1 VKHPWLFKLLH
12 VSVHVFAVLPLI
24 WLYLAVS
31 QNRLG
36 GEPLQALEHFLG
48 MGALRLLLLTLCVTP
63 LAKTFKAGR
72 LLRLRR
78 PLGLWCFAWATCH
91 FAVWMVF
98 DWQLFWSQLA
108 EEILTRNYLLVG
120 FTAWC
125 ILTALAITSLPKLMR
140 AMGPTWKKLHNWIYL
155 VALLAPI
162 HFLWSLKS
170 GVIEP
175 LIYLAIALFL
185 VFLRRDQLLRP
196 LRTRALSK
204 TS

>member
-1 VKHPWLFKLLH
+1 
-12 VSVHVFAVLPLI
+12 VFAVLPLI

-125 ILTALAITSLPKLMR
+125 ILLALAITALPKLMR
-140 AMGPTWKKLHNWIYL
+140 AMGPTWKKLHYWIYL

-196 LRTRALSK
+196 LRNRAVSK